1 MRRALGGGTRIP
13 EHARRTFT
21 LCERATNKKKKRSEV
36 GKKTVHTFSITR
48 RKRNVATAVISAAAD
63 DNVNYVRA
71 RRRRKSNQRRSVR
84 LLEARYHRNESSV
97 GSVGLLSALLPRLPF
112 IARLIP

>member
-21 LCERATNKKKKRSEV
+21 LCERATKKKRSEV

-84 LLEARYHRNESSV
+84 LLEARYRRNESSV